1 MSLNNLPQPT
11 ASPDYI
17 ALVHF
22 LVEPFLVSPEGLKLD
37 YETAQGGSRVWLRLA
52 LEGEDKGRLFGRW
65 GKNIQSIRT
74 LLQMAAAQAGQSLHL
89 EVYGES
95 KEEQRSE
102 KRYSESREHPP
113 SRPSKSGDNSSRPT
127 RTIPPIRRST

>member
-11 ASPDYI
+11 ANPDYI

-65 GKNIQSIRT
+65 GKNIQAIRT
-74 LLQMAAAQAGQSLHL
+74 LLQMVAAQAGQSLHL
-89 EVYGES
+89 EVYGEP

-102 KRYSESREHPP
+102 KRYAESRERLP
-113 SRPSKSGDNSSRPT
+113 SRPAKSGDNSSRPT

>member
-52 LEGEDKGRLFGRW
+52 LDEEDKGRLFGRW

-74 LLQMAAAQAGQSLHL
+74 LLQMAAAQSGQSLCL
-89 EVYGES
+89 EVYGEP

-102 KRYSESREHPP
+102 KRYSESRERLP
-113 SRPSKSGDNSSRPT
+113 SRPSKSGDTPRPT
-127 RTIPPIRRST
+127 RTTPPIRRST